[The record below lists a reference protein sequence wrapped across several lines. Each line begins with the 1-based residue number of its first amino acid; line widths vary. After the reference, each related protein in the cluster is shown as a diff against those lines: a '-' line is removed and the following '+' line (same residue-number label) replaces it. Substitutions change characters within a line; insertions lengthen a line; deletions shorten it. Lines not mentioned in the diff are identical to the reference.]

1 MKITGIFTEHYK
13 WPKEKPLQNGKH
25 VFTHNEINLAIVET
39 DEGITGYGTSYSTD
53 YVDYLSQF
61 LIGEDPLDVE
71 RLYAKMWVPKF
82 LCRRGI

>member
-61 LIGEDPLDVE
+61 LIDPGEQGGA
-71 RLYAKMWVPKF
+71 RLPY
-82 LCRRGI
+82 RGGVLLPQPSV